1 MMSAAAFGA
10 VTGGIGV
17 GLSVIDM
24 IRGNRMAK
32 KAEQDLK
39 NLNRPMMGVTQ
50 AQSRQVGLAEQ
61 MANQNMPG
69 YSIAQNQIQN
79 QTAQTLA
86 NVNAGATS
94 SADLMSA
101 ATTVGMNNTNAL
113 NNLAMQNEEQ
123 KRQGMLNL
131 QDTLGGLDETQ
142 KAMFE
147 ANQMV
152 PFREKQAVL
161 NANRERGQ
169 GLVDQGMQGIGNSI
183 GQSMPYLSAGGGKFS
198 SWENFRSMYG
208 SPTTT

>member
-1 MMSAAAFGA
+1 MSAAAFGA

-113 NNLAMQNEEQ
+113 NDLAMQNEEQ